1 MRDRRIDTA
10 RFGINSPVLV
20 SQCISKKAEITPL
33 RSHMF
38 IIQIVVVQRRLR
50 SMHVFDVRDIPTAKI

>member
-1 MRDRRIDTA
+1 MLIRCIDTA

-20 SQCISKKAEITPL
+20 SQCIRQKAEITPL

-38 IIQIVVVQRRLR
+38 IIQIVVVQRRLY
-50 SMHVFDVRDIPTAKI
+50 SIHVFYLRDTLTAKI